1 EPYAKAIVIEGA
13 LRFLE
18 AADRIPNAGFFGSS
32 WSVCIPP
39 QVVCIDDDDASIAYS
54 DNWHQLAV
62 TGASGGHLRMHAG
75 NSPKDTLALAVNVG
89 NGKSGKVTYNYA
101 TSPKG
106 GSAEVFIDG
115 VSRGTVSFA
124 GSQGSTKSPIPG
136 ASVSYAGLAP
146 GGHTFELRNMSGN
159 VYVDGFCLTDA
170 TSTGSPAS
178 GPGATSTSSSVNAPD
193 NTNSVSVVAEA
204 AGDLPIKIVLVD
216 PSGL

>member
-1 EPYAKAIVIEGA
+1 
-13 LRFLE
+13 
-18 AADRIPNAGFFGSS
+18 
-32 WSVCIPP
+32 
-39 QVVCIDDDDASIAYS
+39 
-54 DNWHQLAV
+54 
-62 TGASGGHLRMHAG
+62 MHAG
-75 NSPKDTLALAVNVG
+75 NSPKDSVTLTVNVA
-89 NGKSGKVTYNYA
+89 SGKTGAIAYNYA

-115 VSRGTVSFA
+115 VSRGTVNYA

-136 ASVSYAGLAP
+136 ASVSFGGLTP
-146 GGHTFELRNMSGN
+146 GSHTFAIRNMSGN

-170 TSTGSPAS
+170 TSTGMPVS

-216 PSGL
+216 PSGLSLATADNSSGLAVLDVPVSKAGLYTVQVINLSLGPVQVWTAATPNVNR